1 MSNCRNCFNLISI
14 DKQGNS
20 ERRCKKGLYAKYED
34 HECEQYA
41 RLAMYCSD
49 CS

>member
-1 MSNCRNCFNLISI
+1 MSNCRDCTNFVSI

-20 ERRCKKGLYAKYED
+20 ERRCKKGLSTKYED
-34 HECEQYA
+34 HECEKYV
-41 RLAMYCSD
+41 RWGMYCSD